1 MPGTGLTQGHVD
13 KWNTRALWHPGDPLE
28 REKGQQCGQSSDWAG
43 RVRVRRR
50 ARLGH
55 SLGKGPGREVWSGLS
70 ERGWPGRDRAG
81 PDSLGVRVFQA
92 TLGGDS
98 PSREYRDV
106 TILRRKVTPRFG
118 NAASLRVESRLEE
131 AGEGQEAQ

>member
-1 MPGTGLTQGHVD
+1 MPGTGLTHGRVG
-13 KWNTRALWHPGDPLE
+13 KWDTRALWHPGDPLE

-43 RVRVRRR
+43 RVGSGG
-50 ARLGH
+50 GH

-70 ERGWPGRDRAG
+70 EGVGRVGIGRGQI
-81 PDSLGVRVFQA
+81 GVGVSQA

-98 PSREYRDV
+98 PSQEHRDV
-106 TILRRKVTPRFG
+106 TILSRKVTPRFG

-131 AGEGQEAQ
+131 AGERQEAQ